1 LKEENAVDKV
11 FSLGF
16 ILVLAILV
24 VVLITRLNRNQWRR
38 VQEMQGKNSA
48 FEPGIRNAIETEATV
63 ISKDETIAPNAGGF
77 AKVDLQLEVHLSGI
91 APYQVSTSWLVKVDS
106 LDQVLPGKQVPIKVN
121 PKKVIRI
128 YPNVPWAT
136 TWVFGK

>member
-1 LKEENAVDKV
+1 VDTV
-11 FSLGF
+11 LILVF
-16 ILVLAILV
+16 ILALAILV
-24 VVLITRLNRNQWRR
+24 VFLTRRLNRNQWRR

-48 FEPGIRNAIETEATV
+48 FEPGIRNAIESEATV
-63 ISKDETIAPNAGGF
+63 ISKNETIAPNAGGF
-77 AKVDLQLEVHLSGI
+77 AKVDLKLEVHLSDT

-121 PKKVIRI
+121 PKKKIRI

-136 TWVFGK
+136 TWVFGN